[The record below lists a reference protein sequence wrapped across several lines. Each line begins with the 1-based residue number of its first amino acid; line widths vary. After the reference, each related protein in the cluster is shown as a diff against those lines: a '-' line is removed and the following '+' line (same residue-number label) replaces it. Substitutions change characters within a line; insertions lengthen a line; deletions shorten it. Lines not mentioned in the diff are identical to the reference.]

1 MRDGHDS
8 LEVEVVTI
16 SSEDEKEQGVP
27 EVRAEEE
34 EAVEEEAV
42 DGADEGAEDGVQVEA
57 EASVQ
62 EVDAVEAA
70 GEEGLDEAG
79 ESDSSDWSLPSL
91 YKPPSP
97 TGLNTL

>member
-1 MRDGHDS
+1 MANVAVNVKS
-8 LEVEVVTI
+8 PCST
-16 SSEDEKEQGVP
+16 KVP
-27 EVRAEEE
+27 VPAEYRR
-34 EAVEEEAV
+34 VMLT
-42 DGADEGAEDGVQVEA
+42 EA

-62 EVDAVEAA
+62 EVEAVEEA

>member
-1 MRDGHDS
+1 MKR
-8 LEVEVVTI
+8 
-16 SSEDEKEQGVP
+16 
-27 EVRAEEE
+27 
-34 EAVEEEAV
+34 
-42 DGADEGAEDGVQVEA
+42 VEA

-62 EVDAVEAA
+62 EVEAVEEA

-79 ESDSSDWSLPSL
+79 DWSLPSL